1 MHHHTFLFYDDALS
15 FALSEGDRLDA
26 HGIIS
31 QHRLTGLWHVAL
43 FEA

>member
-1 MHHHTFLFYDDALS
+1 MNTFMFFGDAER
-15 FALSEGDRLDA
+15 FALEEGDRLDA

-31 QHRLTGLWHVAL
+31 QHRLTKLWHVSL